1 MAPINPVVRLKIEIF
16 FSNVL
21 GNEKNM
27 AQDNIIKT
35 IYSNEFTIIG

>member
-16 FSNVL
+16 FSNVP
-21 GNEKNM
+21 GNEKKI

-35 IYSNEFTIIG
+35 IYSNEFTVIG